1 MILVINDA
9 RPDVVKNEE
18 EKIIRVLEEHAR
30 LIIGIEKIT
39 PRQSRKSDNVT
50 IESDPNSTD
59 LWFYAID
66 PNTELIL
73 ERNSTRV
80 TRYAKHDFHF

>member
-9 RPDVVKNEE
+9 RPDLVKNDE
-18 EKIIRVLEEHAR
+18 EKIIQVLEDHAK

-39 PRQSRKSDNVT
+39 PKQFRRSDNVT
-50 IESDPNSTD
+50 LESDPNSTD

-66 PNTELIL
+66 QNSELIL

-80 TRYAKHDFHF
+80 TRCVR

>member
-18 EKIIRVLEEHAR
+18 DKIIDVLEEHSK
-30 LIIGIEKIT
+30 LIIGIEKLT
-39 PRQSRKSDNVT
+39 DRQRKLDDNLT
-50 IESDPNSTD
+50 IETDPNSTD
-59 LWFYAID
+59 VWFYAID

-73 ERNSTRV
+73 ERNSTKV
-80 TRYAKHDFHF
+80 MK

>member
-9 RPDVVKNEE
+9 RSDVVKNEE
-18 EKIIRVLEEHAR
+18 DKIVKVLEEHSR

-39 PRQSRKSDNVT
+39 SRQYKTADNNT
-50 IESDPNSTD
+50 IDSDPNSTD

-66 PNTELIL
+66 PNTEHIL
-73 ERNSTRV
+73 DRNNSRV
-80 TRYAKHDFHF
+80 TR